1 MTDLKRSEPGVHL
14 RGPMLVV
21 ELDHR
26 SYGDGKDCI
35 VLTLANATGRIPS
48 APFWGDRRALVAGL
62 SPGAPVEAQGEIRL
76 FRGRRQLE
84 VLAIRPLSPDAVDW
98 GGLLPSVKDV
108 GPYWRLLDCWRG
120 AIRAP
125 RLRSVLALFYDD
137 PDFRHRYGAC
147 PASTSGHHAQL
158 GGLLRHTC
166 EVASIGRSI
175 AAACGADRDLVTAG
189 ALMHDIGK
197 LDAYAWDTGFTTT
210 EPGALLGHVTL
221 GMLMLERRTAALG
234 ALLGRESWILQHL
247 IASHHGRLEFGAPIG
262 PMTLEAEVLHLADN
276 ASARAASMVEALGDD
291 DNFHGDEPLSV
302 RGIWQL
308 DRRKAYRGR
317 SDWGAE
323 TCGTRK

>member
-1 MTDLKRSEPGVHL
+1 
-14 RGPMLVV
+14 MLVV
-21 ELDHR
+21 EMDHR
-26 SYGDGKDCI
+26 SYGDGKDCV

-48 APFWGDRRALVAGL
+48 APFWGERRALVAGL
-62 SPGAPVEAQGEIRL
+62 GPGAPVEAQGEIRL

-84 VLAIRPLSPDAVDW
+84 VLAIRPLSADAVDW
-98 GGLLPSVKDV
+98 RGLLPSVGDV
-108 GPYWRLLDCWRG
+108 GPYWTLLDRWRSV
-120 AIRAP
+120 IRAP

-147 PASTSGHHAQL
+147 PASTTGHHAEL

-189 ALMHDIGK
+189 ALLHDIGK
-197 LDAYAWDTGFTTT
+197 LEAYTWATGFTTT
-210 EPGALLGHVTL
+210 EQGALLGHVTL
-221 GMLMLERRTAALG
+221 GMLMLERRGAAL
-234 ALLGRESWILQHL
+234 ASLKDRESWMLQHL
-247 IASHHGRLEFGAPIG
+247 IASHHGRLEFGAPVG
-262 PMTLEAEVLHLADN
+262 PMTLEAEILHLADN
-276 ASARAASMVEALGDD
+276 ASAKVTSMADALGDD

-317 SDWGAE
+317 SDWGVE
-323 TCGTRK
+323 PGGTRK